1 MRKFKEI
8 FYKKSNQCEL
18 RFFTLSNLNN
28 TKNLNKFISII
39 DIFELKTTDL
49 IGFCFAPHEAD
60 FSEQLFNIDKSI
72 VYGRI
77 ISKATG
83 ATSGD
88 TRIQF
93 NGTQI
98 GKVIELLSRNDIPLY
113 IIPTDNID
121 GISKIEIVAHDRE
134 YSSISF
140 SEDVYN
146 HDEIISKIND
156 ILR

>member
-1 MRKFKEI
+1 MRKFGET
-8 FYKKSNQCEL
+8 FYKKSNRCEL

-28 TKNLNKFISII
+28 TENLNKFICII
-39 DIFELKTTDL
+39 DIFELKTTNL
-49 IGFCFAPHEAD
+49 TGFCFAPHEAD
-60 FSEQLFNIDKSI
+60 FSEQLFDIDKSI

-77 ISKATG
+77 ISRVTG
-83 ATSGD
+83 A

-113 IIPTDNID
+113 ITPTDSID
-121 GISKIEIVAHDRE
+121 GISKIDIVAHDRE
-134 YSSISF
+134 YSSITF

-146 HDEIISKIND
+146 HDEIISKING